1 MKVID
6 GFIQDS
12 QTIEAILK
20 DGVWETLPQDT
31 RWYSGWWK
39 QEAVNVWE
47 VLIKKIWYAFP
58 AIEDVKGFEYWGN
71 KIGDGEARDLGVHK
85 DKDEPVYELTGEII
99 SPNIGAVYYP
109 YPSSFEGGYL
119 EIYNDDDIDQ
129 MERIAPVFNR
139 LVIFDPSNYHRVSKV
154 YNGYRKAFVVNVW
167 TDHTPTV
174 GMMYEE
180 EKSLP
185 KGNSSGV

>member
-6 GFIQDS
+6 GFIRDAE
-12 QTIEAILK
+12 TLEAILT

-31 RWYSGWWK
+31 NWYSGWWNK
-39 QEAVNVWE
+39 EATNVWE
-47 VLIKKIWYAFP
+47 VLVKKIWYAFP
-58 AIEDVKGFEYWGN
+58 EIEDAKGFEYWGN
-71 KIGDGEARDLGVHK
+71 KIGDGDTRDLGVHK
-85 DKDEPVYELTGEII
+85 DKDEPLFEATGEVI
-99 SPNIGAVYYP
+99 SPSIGAVYYP

-119 EIYNDDDIDQ
+119 EIYNNDDIDQ

-139 LVIFDPSNYHRVSKV
+139 LVVFNPSNYHRVSTV

-167 TDHTPTV
+167 QDHIPTV
-174 GMMYEE
+174 GRMYEE

-185 KGNSSGV
+185 KGNSSGL